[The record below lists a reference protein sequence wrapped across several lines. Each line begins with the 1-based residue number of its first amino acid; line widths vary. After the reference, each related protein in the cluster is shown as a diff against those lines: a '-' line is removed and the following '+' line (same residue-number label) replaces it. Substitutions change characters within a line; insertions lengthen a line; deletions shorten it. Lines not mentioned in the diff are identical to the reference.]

1 MTERSKSAENAW
13 RLSAAE
19 TADAVRAGRLSAA
32 QATESALARLSAVN
46 PAINA
51 VVAEMP
57 EEARATAAEID
68 RRIAAGDDPGPLAG
82 VPITVKVNVDQA
94 GHATTNGLR
103 LQQDTIAETDNPVV
117 ANLRKAGAVI
127 VGRTNTPAF
136 SLRWF
141 TRNSLHGWTRNPHDA
156 ALTPGGSSG
165 GASAALAAGIGAIA
179 HGSDIGGSIRYPAY
193 ACGLHG
199 LRPSVGRVPAVNFS
213 APDRYIGGQI
223 MAVSGPLAR
232 RIGDLRLALQAM
244 SAPDARDPWHVAM
257 PLDGPPLPKHA
268 ALCVAPEGMDVH
280 PAVADAL
287 RQAAETLR
295 AAGWKVTETDP
306 PPLRAAAE
314 AQAVLWLADFRH
326 SVLPAL
332 EKEGDPDALFVFDQL
347 ERHARPTGFS
357 PLMDALRERVTV
369 TRAWQTFLAEYPILL
384 LPVSG
389 EPPFPDQLDVQS
401 PEAFARVFEAQLT
414 QVALPVTG
422 LPALTVA
429 TGFAGTAP
437 MGVQLVGPRFRED
450 ILLDAGAALEADG
463 HKPEPIDPK
472 A

>member
-1 MTERSKSAENAW
+1 MTPPSDLIESSW

-19 TADAVRAGRLSAA
+19 IAAAVRTGRASASDIA
-32 QATESALARLSAVN
+32 ESALARLAAVN

-57 EEARATAAEID
+57 DEARAAAAAID
-68 RRIAAGDDPGPLAG
+68 RVVADGRDPGPLAG

-103 LQQDTIAETDNPVV
+103 LQKDVIAETDNPVV

-127 VGRTNTPAF
+127 IGRTNTPAF

-141 TRNSLHGWTRNPHDA
+141 TRNSLHGWTRNPHDP

-199 LRPSVGRVPAVNFS
+199 LRPSVGRVPAVNLS

-232 RIGDLRLALQAM
+232 RIEDLRLALQAM
-244 SAPDARDPWHVAM
+244 SVPDARDPWHVPM
-257 PLDGPPLPKHA
+257 PFEGPPLPKRA
-268 ALCVAPEGMDVH
+268 ALCVAPDGMAVQS
-280 PAVADAL
+280 AVADAL
-287 RQAAETLR
+287 RIAAETLR
-295 AAGWKVTETDP
+295 AAGWEVTEIDP

-332 EKEGDPDALFVFDQL
+332 EKEGDPDALFVFEQL
-347 ERHARPTGFS
+347 ERHARPTGFA

-369 TRAWQTFLAEYPILL
+369 TRAWQLFLEDYPVLL

-389 EPPFPDQLDVQS
+389 ERPFPDQLDVQS
-401 PEAFARVFEAQLT
+401 PDAFARVFGAQLT

-422 LPALTVA
+422 LPALSVA
-429 TGFAGTAP
+429 TGFAAGAP

-450 ILLDAGAALEADG
+450 ILLEAGAALEAAG
-463 HKPEPIDPK
+463 HKPEPVDP
-472 A
+472 AG